1 VQCTVGLSVIYKR
14 LSDEYTLTRYLR
26 HYYASS
32 SSSSSSSAAA
42 AAAAAVI
49 TPVTASVLTARNLRG
64 YNYIYAVSQLMAR
77 YL

>member
-1 VQCTVGLSVIYKR
+1 MQCTVGLSVIYKR

-32 SSSSSSSAAA
+32 SSAAAAA

-49 TPVTASVLTARNLRG
+49 TTVTASVLTARNLRG
-64 YNYIYAVSQLMAR
+64 YNYIYAVSQLMTR